1 MSMFDID
8 RICQLAGLEAPASG
22 VIREGAPRARKPLSE
37 SAKRDD
43 REVVY
48 EIDDRELV
56 AEAKRAEKNLVE
68 HDFRMQVREEIGQI
82 LNNLEHGSRWIYG
95 TKENQPKNS
104 RMGQIARGGLG
115 IGFK

>member
-1 MSMFDID
+1 MFDID

-22 VIREGAPRARKPLSE
+22 VIRESAPRARKPLNE
-37 SAKRDD
+37 SRDD

-48 EIDDRELV
+48 EIDDRELM

-95 TKENQPKNS
+95 TKENQPRNS
-104 RMGQIARGGLG
+104 KTGQITRGGLG

>member
-1 MSMFDID
+1 MFDID

-22 VIREGAPRARKPLSE
+22 VLREGSTRSRQPLNE
-37 SAKRDD
+37 SRDD

-48 EIDDRELV
+48 EIDDRMLM
-56 AEAKRAEKNLVE
+56 AEAKRAEKSLVE
-68 HDFRMQVREEIGQI
+68 HDFRKQVREEISQI

-95 TKENQPKNS
+95 VKENQPKLS